1 MSNWQMEID
10 NSTGK
15 IITDE
20 PTDDSCWEYSF
31 SRDRGNGTQR
41 GKGAICMTRETCIK
55 KILKVYKEEV
65 EEKQKELAKMKKNL
79 RKIEDELNSD

>member
-20 PTDDSCWEYSF
+20 PTNDGCWEYAF
-31 SRDRGNGTQR
+31 SRDRGKGKQR
-41 GKGAICMTRETCIK
+41 GKGAICMTRETGIK
-55 KILKVYKEEV
+55 KLLKVYKEEV
-65 EEKQKELAKMKKNL
+65 KEKQQELAKMKKNL
-79 RKIEDELNSD
+79 RKIEEELDSD